1 MKSTA
6 RALVLLC
13 CLVALGARGDSTD
26 EPRPALENNRA
37 LLGKWKQD
45 PEHFRR
51 LLQDLREFKDLPA
64 ERQERMRQL
73 DRDIQDEDPARQARY
88 QRVMQR
94 YVYWLH
100 RLPEEERQR
109 IEAAPDASSR
119 LAVIKEICEKQWLV
133 RQPRSVQEQ
142 VRAAEGA
149 ERSALIEKLR
159 REERASLSRT
169 ADAPPPLKPRP
180 TRLVDFPPDVQDFVK
195 DTLMPMLSEE
205 EKQRLQSLTGT
216 WPFYVHT
223 LVDLSSKHP
232 IALPGPTAG
241 PTNNNAL
248 PTEFRKALKP
258 NGLDPAQKQRLQQTQ
273 GSWPEY
279 SKAVAEA
286 ARSRNVPLPG
296 QWWPAKVDDFSPA
309 IRKFIA
315 DDLYPAIENVER
327 DQLKAVEGLWPE
339 YPQRLMDLAKKH
351 SLTVPGTRLPG
362 PAKYWDEMRMALPD
376 VPGDRLRI
384 FATTELSREDL
395 AKLGPLVTDPASRER
410 VKREF
415 FRKHPDAY
423 QRLLEQAIR
432 KPAKNPT
439 RRSGE

>member
-1 MKSTA
+1 M
-6 RALVLLC
+6 VLLC
-13 CLVALGARGDSTD
+13 CLVALAARGDSAD
-26 EPRPALENNRA
+26 EPRPALENNRV

-51 LLQDLREFKDLPA
+51 LMQDLREFKELA
-64 ERQERMRQL
+64 TERQERMRKL
-73 DRDIQDEDPARQARY
+73 DRDIQEEDPARQARY

-100 RLPEEERQR
+100 RLPEEDQQR
-109 IEAAPDASSR
+109 IQAAPDAAAR
-119 LAVIKEICEKQWLV
+119 LAIIKEICEKQWLV
-133 RQPRSVQEQ
+133 RQPRPIQEQ
-142 VRAAEGA
+142 VNAAKEA
-149 ERSALIEKLR
+149 ERSGLIEKLR
-159 REERASLSRT
+159 RDERSSLAKAAES
-169 ADAPPPLKPRP
+169 PPPLKQRP
-180 TRLVDFPPDVQDFVK
+180 MRLADFPGDVQDFIREA
-195 DTLMPMLSEE
+195 LMPMLADE

-216 WPFYVHT
+216 WPFYVRT
-223 LVDLSSKHP
+223 LVELADKHP
-232 IALPGPTAG
+232 IALPGPTSG

-258 NGLDPAQKQRLQQTQ
+258 NGLDQAQRQRLQQTQ

-309 IRKFIA
+309 IRKFVA
-315 DDLYPAIENVER
+315 DDLYPAIEDVER
-327 DQLKAVEGLWPE
+327 DQLKAVNGLWPE

-351 SLTVPGTRLPG
+351 GLTVPGTRLPG
-362 PAKYWDEMRMALPD
+362 PAKYWDEMRNALPD
-376 VPGDRLRI
+376 IPGDRLRI
-384 FATTELSREDL
+384 FATTELSPEDR

-415 FRKHPDAY
+415 FRKHPELYD
-423 QRLLEQAIR
+423 RLLDQAIR
-432 KPAKNPT
+432 KPGKNPA